1 MDLSMEASEVPEW
14 EINHHLFE
22 DLNVSKNTVDGS
34 EIRRSPVTCGDC
46 KTKKD
51 LDKFTG
57 KNITCNACLEK
68 GRTGSTET
76 LTTYI
81 IEVDT

>member
-1 MDLSMEASEVPEW
+1 MRNQSSL
-14 EINHHLFE
+14 
-22 DLNVSKNTVDGS
+22 VDGS

-57 KNITCNACLEK
+57 KIQPAML
-68 GRTGSTET
+68 
-76 LTTYI
+76 
-81 IEVDT
+81 V